1 MILWSVKVDLDS
13 VDYAVKKI
21 TIERVSEHVSY
32 VNKMLIKYIP
42 VK

>member
-1 MILWSVKVDLDS
+1 MILWLVKVDLDS

-21 TIERVSEHVSY
+21 RSRVSKHVSY